1 MTPQEYAEVRSIADQ
16 LADKLDDPEV
26 DRQYIAENA
35 LWRLD
40 TLLGQQPRAARV
52 WHE

>member
-1 MTPQEYAEVRSIADQ
+1 MTPQERVEVQSIADE
-16 LADKLDDPEV
+16 LADKLDEEDV

-35 LWRLD
+35 LARLD

-52 WHE
+52 WH